1 MEFDDHVRAV
11 TCVRV
16 MGVLTDLGVKYRV
29 DEDDQDGRWLQVRS
43 PMEESW
49 GSEYFEQLV
58 DVANA
63 FNCEDGQAMVLV
75 EQIGKW
81 YRVVIESNTA
91 ISGGMT
97 TAQLGE
103 AMRDAVWGHELL
115 WGSCLERLRAIAL
128 PRSSDQEL

>member
-1 MEFDDHVRAV
+1 M
-11 TCVRV
+11 
-16 MGVLTDLGVKYRV
+16 
-29 DEDDQDGRWLQVRS
+29 
-43 PMEESW
+43 
-49 GSEYFEQLV
+49 

-63 FNCEDGQAMVLV
+63 FNCEDRQAMVLV

-115 WGSCLERLRAIAL
+115 WGSCLERLCAIAL